1 MPDMLQGLYLN
12 TALKLLMGFITFVV
26 QIQLAGKGNLA
37 PSTIVDQMQNFV
49 LGGIIGGVIYN
60 QDISLLQFFNVL
72 LIWTLI
78 VLSSKYLTNHHPLIK
93 KWIDGTPV
101 LVVHHGQVLVDNAT
115 KAGISANDLSYK
127 LRTSG
132 VADIREVERAILEL
146 NGQLTIVKRGDT
158 SIKFPLVLDGQIA
171 FDTLEDIHKDEDW
184 LRRELAE
191 QGYEPENVYMA
202 NYLDDRV
209 VVAAYARGR
218 SLPKK

>member
-1 MPDMLQGLYLN
+1 MLQGLYLN

>member
-1 MPDMLQGLYLN
+1 MLQGLYLN

-209 VVAAYARGR
+209 VVAAYTRGR

>member
-1 MPDMLQGLYLN
+1 MLQGLYLN

-93 KWIDGTPV
+93 
-101 LVVHHGQVLVDNAT
+101 
-115 KAGISANDLSYK
+115 
-127 LRTSG
+127 
-132 VADIREVERAILEL
+132 
-146 NGQLTIVKRGDT
+146 NGL
-158 SIKFPLVLDGQIA
+158 
-171 FDTLEDIHKDEDW
+171 
-184 LRRELAE
+184 
-191 QGYEPENVYMA
+191 MA
-202 NYLDDRV
+202 RPFGGSSRSSL
-209 VVAAYARGR
+209 GR
-218 SLPKK
+218 

>member
-1 MPDMLQGLYLN
+1 M
-12 TALKLLMGFITFVV
+12 
-26 QIQLAGKGNLA
+26 
-37 PSTIVDQMQNFV
+37 
-49 LGGIIGGVIYN
+49 
-60 QDISLLQFFNVL
+60 
-72 LIWTLI
+72 
-78 VLSSKYLTNHHPLIK
+78 
-93 KWIDGTPV
+93 
-101 LVVHHGQVLVDNAT
+101 
-115 KAGISANDLSYK
+115 
-127 LRTSG
+127 RTSG